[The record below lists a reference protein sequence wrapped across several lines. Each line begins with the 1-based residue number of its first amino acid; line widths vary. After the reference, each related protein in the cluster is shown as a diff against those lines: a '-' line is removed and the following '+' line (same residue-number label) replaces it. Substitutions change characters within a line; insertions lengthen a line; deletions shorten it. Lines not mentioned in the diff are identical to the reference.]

1 METKERAIKILES
14 LDKYFDK
21 NEEAT
26 LDHRNAW
33 ELLQAT
39 ILSAQ
44 CTDKRVNMV
53 TPELFS
59 RYPGPEDLAEAKI
72 SDVESLIH
80 SVGFYHAKAK
90 NLIACAR
97 MIVDDYRGQVP
108 SSLEELTSLPG
119 VGRKTAN
126 VIRGNIYKIPSIV
139 VDTHVKRISKKMGLT
154 KETDPVK
161 VELDLYKVLPEDHWI
176 KWNLYLINLG
186 RTICKA
192 KDQRCSEC
200 PVGKDCASY
209 KPGK

>member
-1 METKERAIKILES
+1 MERKERAKKILES
-14 LDKYFDK
+14 LDKYFDEK
-21 NEEAT
+21 EEAT
-26 LDHRNAW
+26 LDYRNAW

-53 TPELFS
+53 TPGLFA
-59 RYPGPEDLAEAKI
+59 RYPAPDDMAKADI

-80 SVGFYHAKAK
+80 SVGFYHTKAK
-90 NLIACAR
+90 NLIASAR
-97 MIVDDYRGQVP
+97 KIVLDFGGQVP
-108 SSLEELTSLPG
+108 GSIEDLTSLPG

-154 KETDPVK
+154 EETDPVK

-176 KWNLYLINLG
+176 RWNLYLINLG
-186 RTICKA
+186 RTICTARNPK
-192 KDQRCSEC
+192 CSDC
-200 PVGKDCASY
+200 PVGKDCKSY
-209 KPGK
+209 RP

>member
-1 METKERAIKILES
+1 MERKERAKKILES
-14 LDKYFDK
+14 LDKYFDEK
-21 NEEAT
+21 EEAT
-26 LDHRNAW
+26 LDYRNAW

-53 TPELFS
+53 TPGLFA
-59 RYPGPEDLAEAKI
+59 RYPAPDDMAKADI

-80 SVGFYHAKAK
+80 SVGFYHTKAK
-90 NLIACAR
+90 NLIASAR
-97 MIVDDYRGQVP
+97 KIVLDFGGQVP
-108 SSLEELTSLPG
+108 GSIEDLTSLPG

-154 KETDPVK
+154 EETDPVK

-176 KWNLYLINLG
+176 RWNLYLINLG
-186 RTICKA
+186 RTICTARNPK
-192 KDQRCSEC
+192 CSNC
-200 PVGKDCASY
+200 PVGKDCKSY
-209 KPGK
+209 RP